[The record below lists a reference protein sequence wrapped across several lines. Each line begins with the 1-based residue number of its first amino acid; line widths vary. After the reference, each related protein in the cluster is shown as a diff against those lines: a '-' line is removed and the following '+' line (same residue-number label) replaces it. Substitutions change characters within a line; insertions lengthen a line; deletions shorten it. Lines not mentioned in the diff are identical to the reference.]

1 MSKLGS
7 MDSNKSFSSIES
19 DSEEEKQSPDIA
31 EKVSEVRQIE
41 VKSEK
46 VYAQEN
52 EIEEILNCYQRFYQ
66 IILKKFKKD
75 T

>member
-1 MSKLGS
+1 

-19 DSEEEKQSPDIA
+19 DSEEEMQQPDIA
-31 EKVSEVRQIE
+31 EKVSEVKQIE
-41 VKSEK
+41 QKSEK

>member
-1 MSKLGS
+1 